1 MYLERQRV
9 DGRYAFIT
17 GGARG
22 IGLCTAEALVEAGA
36 AGIAIGDLDKAAID
50 EAVEKLRAMGL
61 KKVEGVVLDVTD
73 SKLVTETADRMNKDF
88 GPIDILIANA
98 GIAWP
103 DTGAE
108 DMTDEVW
115 LKMINIDLN
124 GCFYSCRAF
133 GKHMLPRGKGSIVTT
148 GSMSGVISNYPQR
161 QCHYNAA
168 KAGVHHMTKSI
179 AGEWA
184 EKGVRLNSVAP
195 TYVNTVMSN
204 ISFKDPKLG
213 PTWMQF
219 TPMRRMVEPE
229 EVASLNLFLAS
240 DASSG
245 MTGTVVLIDAG
256 YTIW

>member
-22 IGLCTAEALVEAGA
+22 IGFCTAEALAEAGA
-36 AGIAIGDLDKAAID
+36 AGIAIGDLDKAAVD
-50 EAVEKLRAMGL
+50 AAAEKLRAKGVP
-61 KKVEGVVLDVTD
+61 KVESVVLDVTN
-73 SKLVTETADRMNKDF
+73 SQQVTETADKINSDF
-88 GPIDILIANA
+88 APIDILIANA
-98 GIAWP
+98 GIAGP

-115 LKMINIDLN
+115 HRMINVDLN

-133 GKHMLPRGKGSIVTT
+133 GKHMLERRKGSIVTV

-168 KAGVHHMTKSI
+168 KAAVHHLTKSI

-184 EKGVRLNSVAP
+184 EKGVRVNSIAP

-204 ISFKDPKLG
+204 IAFKDPQLG
-213 PTWMQF
+213 PIWMQF

-229 EVASLNLFLAS
+229 EAASLNLFLAS

-245 MTGTVVLIDAG
+245 MTGAVVMIDAG

>member
-1 MYLERQRV
+1 MYLKKQRV

-22 IGLCTAEALVEAGA
+22 IGFCTAEALAEAGA
-36 AGIAIGDLDKAAID
+36 AGIAIGDLDRNAVD
-50 EAVEKLRAMGL
+50 EAVAKLKAKGC
-61 KKVEGVVLDVTD
+61 KAEGVVLDVTD
-73 SKLVTETADRMNKDF
+73 SGRTDETAERLNRDF
-88 GPIDILIANA
+88 GPVDILIANA

-124 GCFYSCRAF
+124 GCFWSCRSF
-133 GKHMLPRGKGSIVTT
+133 GKRMLARKSGAIVAV
-148 GSMSGVISNYPQR
+148 GSMSGVISNNPQR
-161 QCHYNAA
+161 QVHYNAA
-168 KAGVHHMTKSI
+168 KAGVHHMVKSL

-184 EKGVRLNSVAP
+184 ERGVRVNAVAP

-204 ISFKDPKLG
+204 ISFKDPAMG

-219 TPMRRMVEPE
+219 TPMKRMIEPE

-245 MTGTVVLIDAG
+245 MTGSVVMIDAG
-256 YTIW
+256 YTVW